1 MGSDSSI
8 FGFTGQQTDSYSG
21 LQYLCAD
28 NADIITRPGPTPL
41 AVQIGATSFT
51 YGEIAGLFGVNNALN
66 LSILRQK

>member
-1 MGSDSSI
+1 
-8 FGFTGQQTDSYSG
+8 

-41 AVQIGATSFT
+41 AVQIGATYFT
-51 YGEIAGLFGVNNALN
+51 YGEITGLFGVNNALN